1 MSITT
6 TRILFFSSTMRSLWN
21 EVNVIVKYC
30 KIGLRQFRV
39 ALKPSVP
46 ADSGFWQWKEMHN
59 TIKTSKR
66 EFEPGTPD
74 WNHWPSTVDLGRV
87 GRWKSKSVFDC
98 FTVGDLFYFLYVFMF
113 DLNFASRMTPACPAF
128 LHGWDHIAQI
138 ARLFGFFTQVLWN
151 ACCGKFWNVGG
162 RWNIG
167 CMLEYIGE
175 YSNTLLAVLWFAW
188 FLLKW
193 VCCVFFGREYD

>member
-1 MSITT
+1 MKRDAQHNQNIKTWIRARDS
-6 TRILFFSSTMRSLWN
+6 R
-21 EVNVIVKYC
+21 
-30 KIGLRQFRV
+30 
-39 ALKPSVP
+39 LKPLT
-46 ADSGFWQWKEMHN
+46 FN
-59 TIKTSKR
+59 R
-66 EFEPGTPD
+66 
-74 WNHWPSTVDLGRV
+74 WPRQGRKMEV
-87 GRWKSKSVFDC
+87 KICFIHQMCWSVFDC